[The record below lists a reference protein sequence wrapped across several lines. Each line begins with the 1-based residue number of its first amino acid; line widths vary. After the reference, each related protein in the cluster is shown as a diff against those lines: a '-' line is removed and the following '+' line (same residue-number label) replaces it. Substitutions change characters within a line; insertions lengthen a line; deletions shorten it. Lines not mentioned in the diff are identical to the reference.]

1 MVIDQNM
8 LTPPVK
14 CISAAFFLSTR
25 RKFGNILPLLFTQ
38 ALKSIEYMYGPSIK
52 YCYLEIYI
60 SVVREPNTRSNKN
73 ISQIMLSLPKQ
84 LTLRCL
90 SPPIDRRIPTL
101 LLINFIFLNIYGQN
115 LCWCSCPRITRG
127 QAFVFL
133 NYLRFIQ

>member
-1 MVIDQNM
+1 MICMAQVQK
-8 LTPPVK
+8 T
-14 CISAAFFLSTR
+14 
-25 RKFGNILPLLFTQ
+25 
-38 ALKSIEYMYGPSIK
+38 
-52 YCYLEIYI
+52 LEIY
-60 SVVREPNTRSNKN
+60 VCVLGKYDAVLELYTRSSKN

-133 NYLRFIQ
+133 NYLRSIQ

>member
-1 MVIDQNM
+1 MICMAQVQKTLGIYVCV
-8 LTPPVK
+8 L
-14 CISAAFFLSTR
+14 
-25 RKFGNILPLLFTQ
+25 G
-38 ALKSIEYMYGPSIK
+38 K
-52 YCYLEIYI
+52 YDA
-60 SVVREPNTRSNKN
+60 EPYTRSNKS

-133 NYLRFIQ
+133 KNT

>member
-1 MVIDQNM
+1 M
-8 LTPPVK
+8 
-14 CISAAFFLSTR
+14 
-25 RKFGNILPLLFTQ
+25 TQ
-38 ALKSIEYMYGPSIK
+38 VQKT
-52 YCYLEIYI
+52 LEIY
-60 SVVREPNTRSNKN
+60 VCVLGKYDAEPYTRSSKN

-127 QAFVFL
+127 QAFVLL

>member
-1 MVIDQNM
+1 MAQVQK
-8 LTPPVK
+8 T
-14 CISAAFFLSTR
+14 
-25 RKFGNILPLLFTQ
+25 
-38 ALKSIEYMYGPSIK
+38 
-52 YCYLEIYI
+52 LEIY
-60 SVVREPNTRSNKN
+60 VCVLGKYDAVFETVLEPNTRSNKS

-133 NYLRFIQ
+133 KNT

>member
-1 MVIDQNM
+1 MH
-8 LTPPVK
+8 
-14 CISAAFFLSTR
+14 LSCLYSR
-25 RKFGNILPLLFTQ
+25 SEKKVWYNLNIIVYLGLKVDRIYVWPKHKILLSRNT
-38 ALKSIEYMYGPSIK
+38 
-52 YCYLEIYI
+52 YLCR
-60 SVVREPNTRSNKN
+60 SKVLEPNTRSNKN

-90 SPPIDRRIPTL
+90 TPPIDRRIPTL

-127 QAFVFL
+127 QAFVLL